1 MPGPFRFPY
10 KKSRSAV
17 VICAAWLLLL
27 PVGAGAEPTALE
39 RDVRA
44 LLKPQGLGGIA
55 VAFGAAGLAHGL
67 DDEFSGHLDHDLVA
81 PLLNFGNAYLDS
93 KHSLGSAAGVWLA
106 TGFMRRDGAHAAS
119 AEVLRALVLANAM
132 VAPLKIVVGRERPDG
147 SNEYSFPSGHSA
159 NAFAISTVLGRRYGR
174 KVGLPFFVLAGF
186 VPVARIH
193 DRHHFFSDVV
203 AGSVLG
209 VVAGWAVERGD
220 GEKLVLAPG
229 YARGLW
235 MLQVGWRY

>member
-1 MPGPFRFPY
+1 MV
-10 KKSRSAV
+10 AN
-17 VICAAWLLLL
+17 AAWLLLL
-27 PVGAGAEPTALE
+27 PVLVGAEPTALE
-39 RDVRA
+39 RDIRA
-44 LLKPQGLGGIA
+44 LLKLQSLGGIA
-55 VAFGAAGLAHGL
+55 VAFGVAGLASGL
-67 DDEFSGHLDHDLVA
+67 DEEFSGHVDNDRIE
-81 PLLNFGNAYLDS
+81 PLLYFGNAYLGA

-174 KVGLPFFVLAGF
+174 KVGLPLFVLAGF

-193 DRHHFFSDVV
+193 ERHHFFSDVV

-235 MLQVGWRY
+235 MLQAGWRY

>member
-1 MPGPFRFPY
+1 MICLGSFRIFCV
-10 KKSRSAV
+10 KSRSAV
-17 VICAAWLLLL
+17 VAHAAWLLLL
-27 PVGAGAEPTALE
+27 PVLVGADPTALE
-39 RDVRA
+39 RDIRA
-44 LLKPQGLGGIA
+44 LLKPQSLGGIA
-55 VAFGAAGLAHGL
+55 VAFGVAGLASGL
-67 DDEFSGHLDHDLVA
+67 DEEFSGHVDNDRIE
-81 PLLNFGNAYLDS
+81 PLLDFGNVYLGG
-93 KHSLGSAAGVWLA
+93 KHSLG
-106 TGFMRRDGAHAAS
+106 FAAS

-132 VAPLKIVVGRERPDG
+132 VAPLKIVAGRERPDG
-147 SNEYSFPSGHSA
+147 SNDYSFPSGHSA
-159 NAFAISTVLGRRYGR
+159 NAFAISTVFGRRYGR
-174 KVGLPFFVLAGF
+174 EVGLPLFVLAGF

-235 MLQVGWRY
+235 MLQGGWRY